1 MSDQH
6 QSPVDGDSL
15 KCVEH
20 HVWTPLPMPPP
31 KRRQAFTLRLREVD
45 ARAHDRIKAAGTM
58 TFHMVGCAG
67 DYRQHE
73 PQRRVARAMAAQLH
87 DPDSAEGPGESA
99 AFLYHLGDV
108 VYKDEDAQEG
118 VGDDQ
123 HAMYQ
128 EQFYAPYADY
138 DRPIFAIAGN
148 HDGKRSADR
157 RTSAI
162 DHFLANFCAKDA
174 KPSSDNEA
182 GRRPTMTQPYPYW
195 RLTTPL
201 AYIIGLY
208 SNIANGGMLDDPT
221 RPDDRPQYHWLVDQ
235 LRDVQRRNAGSA
247 PPRAVLLAV
256 HYPPYSGTA
265 NFTQR
270 GDPTL
275 GPSHAASARPLGA
288 ILQEAFAES
297 GQRPDAVFSAH
308 AHLYQRL
315 TYRHADGWEVPY
327 LVAGSGGHSP
337 VEKLWQACDGKQKRR
352 NAAPLDAVLPPGLAL
367 PAGERVRVMAYNDRS
382 FGFMR
387 VTVAANRLVG
397 EFFTVGK
404 DVVALADAF
413 HLDLESHRVAGVS

>member
-1 MSDQH
+1 MGGEHPPPGTPPPVVESARQAADFSDLLQELRVLL
-6 QSPVDGDSL
+6 QGAQVMTAFLIVLPFNAGFARLQPGV

-182 GRRPTMTQPYPYW
+182 GRRPAMTQPYPYW

-201 AYIIGLY
+201 AYIIWLY
-208 SNIANGGMLDDPT
+208 SNNADWGMLDD
-221 RPDDRPQYHWLVDQ
+221 
-235 LRDVQRRNAGSA
+235 
-247 PPRAVLLAV
+247 
-256 HYPPYSGTA
+256 
-265 NFTQR
+265 
-270 GDPTL
+270 
-275 GPSHAASARPLGA
+275 
-288 ILQEAFAES
+288 
-297 GQRPDAVFSAH
+297 
-308 AHLYQRL
+308 
-315 TYRHADGWEVPY
+315 
-327 LVAGSGGHSP
+327 
-337 VEKLWQACDGKQKRR
+337 
-352 NAAPLDAVLPPGLAL
+352 
-367 PAGERVRVMAYNDRS
+367 
-382 FGFMR
+382 
-387 VTVAANRLVG
+387 
-397 EFFTVGK
+397 
-404 DVVALADAF
+404 
-413 HLDLESHRVAGVS
+413 